1 MTGFVL
7 LRVRAHRL
15 LLGAALLAVVLT
27 TTVLAT
33 LAGFSG
39 SIGNA
44 ALQAGLRD
52 RSAAAATLL
61 VSGQVPAER
70 RASADQTVTESA
82 RRAFDGLPVTVR
94 RLESSGPYALPRSL
108 QPPAART
115 GDPDLTHFAALDRS
129 RLTLV
134 RGAWPSAARTGGV
147 VEAALPEEA
156 AKRLKTGPGVVL
168 ELTDRLTDRRVK
180 VRITGVY
187 EPADTTDP
195 YWLLDP
201 AGGRGVRTVSF
212 TTYGPLLADPAVLA
226 SGTLALGETAWLAG
240 ADFSRLDTGGIAS
253 LREAAT
259 REPERLLADSASF
272 GTTISVT
279 TGLPTVLAQT
289 ERALAVSRSTLLI
302 VAVQLVMLAAYA
314 LLLVARL
321 LSTERSGET
330 ALLRARGASRRRI
343 AGLAGAEALLLALP
357 AALVAPPLSGP
368 LTRLFAERSAL
379 SSLGVRLDT
388 SPGLTVWLVSA
399 GVALACAAAVV
410 APALAAR
417 DGDAVSLRKARGGGL
432 PWPVRAGADLA
443 LLLIAGIALWQ
454 LQRQPEAAADGGS
467 VDPVLVAAPALAL
480 LAGTVLTLRLLPP
493 AAKLAERRAAGG
505 RGLSAALA
513 GWQFS
518 RRPLRGAGPVLLL
531 VLAVAMGMLA
541 IGQSRSWERSQHD
554 QADFRAGT
562 QIRVTGIGPGDP
574 DRAARLAAVPGVREV
589 APVYRTY
596 MDVSGHNATVLAATT
611 DRLADGLLIRED
623 LAGGSPAALLD
634 PLSPKSGA
642 RPGFAVPEGSASL
655 VVGLRNQAPRSS
667 GALRVT
673 LVLEDAYGVPNRR
686 GGGRRPA
693 PRGPPPVSRARA
705 GPTGGRSR
713 GPLRDPHRGGG
724 RAGPP
729 PGGGA
734 PPPPPDGATHRF
746 SVDLAGHSGGGLV
759 LTGIE
764 ADGELFEGDLLGPPV
779 QRAVHVDLLGTTGSD
794 GELRTADP
802 ARALTAWTAGGDQ
815 TLRGSAQDPVKL
827 KGRAG
832 TPAAAG
838 RGTPYSVPYD
848 LENAFSET
856 YPPLSETYAV
866 RLAAPLGKQDG
877 LLPGLASEAFATA
890 SGTKPGDRVQLSLG
904 GRRIDVVVT
913 RVVEDLPTTGSSGRT
928 TDAEAAGG
936 VPQDG
941 GGILVDLTA
950 VNRFLAATDPTAP
963 VAPTE
968 WWLTAERGAA
978 DTVAKALRERADDE
992 PGEITVRDE
1001 LAEDLLGDPLGAGPH
1016 TALMAVAAAAAA
1028 LAAVGFAV
1036 GSAGSVRE
1044 RAAEFAILRAI
1055 GAPRRRLARLL
1066 AVEQGVL
1073 IAVGLLVGV
1082 ALGTLLARIVVPLV
1096 VLTGRATRPVPPVL
1110 VELPLG
1116 EVALL
1121 LAGVAALPLAVVAAI
1136 ALRRNDP
1143 AVSLRH
1149 QGDN

>member
-33 LAGFSG
+33 LAGFSS

-44 ALQAGLRD
+44 ALHAGLRD

-61 VSGQVPAER
+61 VSGEIPAER
-70 RASADQTVTESA
+70 RTAADAAVTDSA

-94 RLESSGPYALPRSL
+94 RLETSGPYALPRSL
-108 QPPAART
+108 QAPAARA
-115 GDPDLTHFAALDRS
+115 GDPDLTHFATLDRA

-134 RGAWPSAARTGGV
+134 RGAWPSAARPGGV
-147 VEAALPEEA
+147 VETALPEEA
-156 AKRLKTGPGVVL
+156 AKRLNTGPGTVL
-168 ELTDRLTDRRVK
+168 ELTDRLTEKTVRA
-180 VRITGVY
+180 RITGVY
-187 EPADTTDP
+187 KATDPDDP
-195 YWLLDP
+195 YWLLDQEV
-201 AGGRGVRTVSF
+201 GGRGVRTVSF
-212 TTYGPLLADPAVLA
+212 TTYGPLLADPAVLS
-226 SGTLALGETAWLAG
+226 SGALALGDTAWLAE

-259 REPERLLADSASF
+259 GEPARLLADTTAF
-272 GTTISVT
+272 GTTISVS

-302 VAVQLVMLAAYA
+302 VAVQLVLLAAYA

-330 ALLRARGASRRRI
+330 ALLRARGGSRRRI
-343 AGLAGAEALLLALP
+343 AGLAAAEALLLALP
-357 AALVAPPLSGP
+357 AALLAPLLTGP

-379 SSLGVRLDT
+379 SSLGVRLDS
-388 SPGLTVWLVSA
+388 SPGATVWLVSA

-410 APALAAR
+410 APALATR
-417 DGDAVSLRKARGGGL
+417 DGDAVSLRKARAGTL
-432 PWPVRAGADLA
+432 PWPVRAGADLG

-454 LQRQPEAAADGGS
+454 LRRTPEAAADGSGI
-467 VDPVLVAAPALAL
+467 DPVLIAAPALAL

-562 QIRVTGIGPGDP
+562 AVRVLGVGPGDP
-574 DRAARLAAVPGVREV
+574 ARAARLARVPGVREV
-589 APVYRTY
+589 APVYRTT
-596 MDVSGHNATVLAATT
+596 MDVAGHNATVLAAATG
-611 DRLADGLLIRED
+611 RLPGGLLMRED
-623 LAGGSPAALLD
+623 LAGGTPAELLA
-634 PLSPKSGA
+634 PLSPRDDA
-642 RPGFAVPEGSASL
+642 RPGFAVPEGSRSL
-655 VVGLRNQAPRSS
+655 VVELRSTAPRGSTP
-667 GALRVT
+667 ARVT
-673 LVLEDAYGVPNRR
+673 LTLEDAYGVPSRQSV
-686 GGGRRPA
+686 GQLPADGRAHRFTLDLGSPA
-693 PRGPPPVSRARA
+693 PDGVRADA
-705 GPTGGRSR
+705 
-713 GPLRDPHRGGG
+713 
-724 RAGPP
+724 
-729 PGGGA
+729 
-734 PPPPPDGATHRF
+734 
-746 SVDLAGHSGGGLV
+746 GLV

-764 ADGELFEGDLLGPPV
+764 LTARFSEGAE
-779 QRAVHVDLLGTTGSD
+779 RAQALHVDLLGTTGK
-794 GELRTADP
+794 EEALRTADP
-802 ARALTAWTAGGDQ
+802 ADTLSRWSAASEQSLNGNREDARLIGSAGSPAADGGQ
-815 TLRGSAQDPVKL
+815 RPYSVLYTLRGDFTGTYSAV
-827 KGRAG
+827 AEEY
-832 TPAAAG
+832 T
-838 RGTPYSVPYD
+838 
-848 LENAFSET
+848 
-856 YPPLSETYAV
+856 V
-866 RLAAPLGKQDG
+866 RLTAPVPKRPGPVPAIASAAFME
-877 LLPGLASEAFATA
+877 ASKA
-890 SGTKPGDRVQLSLG
+890 KPGDTVRLSLG
-904 GRRIDVVVT
+904 GRQVEAILT
-913 RVVEDLPTTGSSGRT
+913 RVVEDLPTTGASGRT
-928 TDAEAAGG
+928 TDAEAAGH

-941 GGILVDLTA
+941 GAVLVDLTS
-950 VNRFLAATDPTAP
+950 VNRSLSTADVADP

-968 WWLTAERGAA
+968 WWLTPAPGRTDAV
-978 DTVAKALRERADDE
+978 VAALRDRADEE
-992 PGEITVRDE
+992 PGELVVRDAI
-1001 LAEDLLGDPLGAGPH
+1001 AEDLLGDPLGAGPH

-1044 RAAEFAILRAI
+1044 RAAEFAVLRAL

-1066 AVEQGVL
+1066 AAEQGVL
-1073 IAVGLLVGV
+1073 IGVGLLVGV
-1082 ALGTLLARIVVPLV
+1082 ALGSLLARVVVPLV

-1136 ALRRNDP
+1136 ALRRNEP
-1143 AVSLRH
+1143 AVTLRH

>member
-33 LAGFSG
+33 LAGFSS

-44 ALQAGLRD
+44 ALHAGLRD

-70 RASADQTVTESA
+70 RAAAEAAVTDSA
-82 RRAFDGLPVTVR
+82 RRTFDGLPVTVR

-108 QPPAART
+108 KPPAARA
-115 GDPDLTHFAALDRS
+115 GDPDLTHFAALDRA

-134 RGAWPSAARTGGV
+134 RGAWPSAARPGGAL
-147 VEAALPEEA
+147 ETALPEEA
-156 AKRLKTGPGVVL
+156 ARRLGTGPGTVL
-168 ELTDRLTDRRVK
+168 ELTDRLTEKTVK
-180 VRITGVY
+180 ARITGVY
-187 EPADTTDP
+187 RATDPGDP
-195 YWLLDP
+195 YWLLDQ

-212 TTYGPLLADPAVLA
+212 TTYGPLLTDPAVLS
-226 SGTLALGETAWLAG
+226 SGALALGDTAWLAE
-240 ADFSRLDTGGIAS
+240 ADFSRLDTGGIAP

-259 REPERLLADSASF
+259 REPARLLADTTAF
-272 GTTISVT
+272 GTTISVD

-302 VAVQLVMLAAYA
+302 VAVQLVLLAAYA

-330 ALLRARGASRRRI
+330 ALLRARGGSRRRI
-343 AGLAGAEALLLALP
+343 AGLAAVEALLLALP
-357 AALVAPPLSGP
+357 AALLAPLLSGP
-368 LTRLFAERSAL
+368 LTRLFTERSAL
-379 SSLGVRLDT
+379 SELGVRLDS
-388 SPGLTVWLVSA
+388 SPGATVWLVSA

-410 APALAAR
+410 APALATR
-417 DGDAVSLRKARGGGL
+417 DGDAVSLRKARAGTL
-432 PWPVRAGADLA
+432 PWPVRAGADLG

-454 LQRQPEAAADGGS
+454 LHRTPEAAADGAGI
-467 VDPVLVAAPALAL
+467 DPVLIAAPALAL

-562 QIRVTGIGPGDP
+562 AVRVLGVGPGDP
-574 DRAARLAAVPGVREV
+574 ARAARLALVPGVREV
-589 APVYRTY
+589 APVHRTG
-596 MDVSGHNATVLAATT
+596 MDVAGHHATVLAAAT
-611 DRLADGLLIRED
+611 DRLPGGLLMRED
-623 LAGGSPAALLD
+623 LAGGTPAELLA
-634 PLSPKSGA
+634 PLAPRDGA
-642 RPGFAVPEGSASL
+642 RPGFALPAGSRAL
-655 VVGLRNQAPRSS
+655 VVGLRSTAPPGSTD
-667 GALRVT
+667 ALVT
-673 LVLEDAYGVPNRR
+673 LTLVDAYGVPSRQPA
-686 GGGRRPA
+686 GRLPA
-693 PRGPPPVSRARA
+693 D
-705 GPTGGRSR
+705 GR
-713 GPLRDPHRGGG
+713 
-724 RAGPP
+724 
-729 PGGGA
+729 
-734 PPPPPDGATHRF
+734 THRF
-746 SVDLAGHSGGGLV
+746 TLDLTPLTTPDGVRADAGPV

-764 ADGELFEGDLLGPPV
+764 LTARFSEGV
-779 QRAVHVDLLGTTGSD
+779 ERAQALHVDLLGTTGKD
-794 GELRTADP
+794 GALRTADP
-802 ARALTAWTAGGDQ
+802 AGTLSRWSAAAEQ
-815 TLRGSAQDPVKL
+815 TLGGERKDPARLIGSA
-827 KGRAG
+827 GS
-832 TPAAAG
+832 PAADG
-838 RGTPYSVPYD
+838 GQRPYSVPYTLRGD
-848 LENAFSET
+848 FTGTFAGLADE
-856 YPPLSETYAV
+856 YAV
-866 RLAAPLGKQDG
+866 RLTAPVPERPARVPAIASAAFME
-877 LLPGLASEAFATA
+877 ASKA
-890 SGTKPGDRVQLSLG
+890 KPGDTVQLSLG
-904 GRRIDVVVT
+904 GRQVEVVLA
-913 RVVEDLPTTGSSGRT
+913 RVVEDLPTTGTSGRT
-928 TDAEAAGG
+928 TDAEAAGN
-936 VPQDG
+936 VPEDG
-941 GGILVDLTA
+941 GAVLVDLTA
-950 VNRFLAATDPTAP
+950 VNRYLSTAAMADP

-968 WWLTAERGAA
+968 WWLTPGPGRTDAV
-978 DTVAKALRERADDE
+978 VAALRERAEQE
-992 PGEITVRDE
+992 PGELVVRDAI
-1001 LAEDLLGDPLGAGPH
+1001 AEDLLGDPLGAGPH

-1044 RAAEFAILRAI
+1044 RAAEFAVLRAL

-1066 AVEQGVL
+1066 AAEQGVL
-1073 IAVGLLVGV
+1073 IGVGLLVGV
-1082 ALGTLLARIVVPLV
+1082 ALGALLARVVVPLV

-1136 ALRRNDP
+1136 ALRRGEP
-1143 AVSLRH
+1143 AVTLRH